1 MMNKNMPLFGTNGI
15 RGVFGKDLSLD
26 FLVNITRSLAAYY
39 KKGPILIGRDGR
51 NSNNIMFNIVTAAL
65 NSDGLDTVDA
75 GILPTPC
82 LQYATKRNEF
92 NGGIMITASHN
103 PPEYN
108 GLKPIANDG
117 VELPR
122 QDESVV
128 EQIFENK
135 TFITSEILGQNF
147 KEEMIIDRYIDNVLA
162 LVDADRIKK
171 RKFKVTMDLGNGVQ
185 ALVAPLLAKKLGC
198 TVITVNGTIDG
209 DFPGRGSEPTPS
221 NLSLM
226 SFVAK
231 ETNSDIG
238 AAFDGDGDRSI
249 FCDEK
254 GTVSW
259 GDKTGTLLAKY
270 LILTKHPKAKIVCPV
285 NTTNILTK
293 VAQDN
298 GSEIIHTKVGSVEV
312 SREMVKQG
320 AIIGME
326 ENGGFMYG
334 VLNQVRDGA
343 LTTAL
348 MLDLMASEEKSL
360 SAILSSLPKVY
371 QYKSKF
377 ECSEMGLIQKVVDS
391 VKNHGSPMKIETLDG
406 VKIWFD
412 EESWLMLRP
421 SGTEPLIR
429 IYGESTDE
437 LLINSKVNEY
447 TRLVKESLDEN

>member
-1 MMNKNMPLFGTNGI
+1 MNKNMPLFGTNGI

-39 KKGPILIGRDGR
+39 KKGPIVIGRDGR
-51 NSNNIMFNIVTAAL
+51 NSNNIMFNIVTAVL

-108 GLKPIANDG
+108 GVKPIASDG

-128 EQIFENK
+128 EQNFANK
-135 TFITSEILGQNF
+135 TFITSEIVGQNF
-147 KEEMIIDRYIDNVLA
+147 KEEMIIDRYVDDVLA
-162 LVDADRIKK
+162 LVDVDRIKK

-185 ALVAPLLAKKLGC
+185 ALVAPVLAKKLGC

-254 GTVSW
+254 GIVSW

-270 LILTKHPKAKIVCPV
+270 LISTKHPKAKIVCPI
-285 NTTNILTK
+285 NTTHILTK
-293 VAQDN
+293 VAHDN

-348 MLDLMASEEKSL
+348 MLDLMASEDKSL

-377 ECSEMGLIQKVVDS
+377 ECSEIGLIQKVIDS

-447 TRLVKESLDEN
+447 TRLVKEFLDEN

>member
-1 MMNKNMPLFGTNGI
+1 MNKNMPLFGTNGI

-26 FLVNITRSLAAYY
+26 FLVNISRSLAAYY

-108 GLKPIANDG
+108 GVKPIANDG

-128 EQIFENK
+128 EQIFANK
-135 TFITSEILGQNF
+135 TFITSEIVGQNF
-147 KEEMIIDRYIDNVLA
+147 KEEMIIDTYIDDVLA
-162 LVDADRIKK
+162 LVDVDRIKK

-254 GTVSW
+254 GIVSW

-270 LILTKHPKAKIVCPV
+270 LILTKHPKAKIVCPI
-285 NTTNILTK
+285 NTTHILTK

-348 MLDLMASEEKSL
+348 MLDLLGSEEKGL

-377 ECSEMGLIQKVVDS
+377 ECSQMGLIQKVIDS

-437 LLINSKVNEY
+437 QLINSKVNEY

>member
-26 FLVNITRSLAAYY
+26 FLVNISRSLAAYY
-39 KKGPILIGRDGR
+39 KKGPILIGMDGR
-51 NSNNIMFNIVTAAL
+51 NSNNIIFNIVTAAL

-108 GLKPIANDG
+108 GVKPIANDG

-128 EQIFENK
+128 EQIFANK
-135 TFITSEILGQNF
+135 TFITSEIVGQNF
-147 KEEMIIDRYIDNVLA
+147 KEEMIIDTYIDDVLA
-162 LVDADRIKK
+162 LVDVDRIKK

-254 GTVSW
+254 GIVSW

-270 LILTKHPKAKIVCPV
+270 LILTKHPKAKIVCPI
-285 NTTNILTK
+285 NTTHILTK

-348 MLDLMASEEKSL
+348 MLDLLASEEKGL

-377 ECSEMGLIQKVVDS
+377 ECTEMGLIQRVIGS

-437 LLINSKVNEY
+437 QLINSKVNEY

>member
-1 MMNKNMPLFGTNGI
+1 
-15 RGVFGKDLSLD
+15 
-26 FLVNITRSLAAYY
+26 
-39 KKGPILIGRDGR
+39 
-51 NSNNIMFNIVTAAL
+51 
-65 NSDGLDTVDA
+65 
-75 GILPTPC
+75 
-82 LQYATKRNEF
+82 
-92 NGGIMITASHN
+92 
-103 PPEYN
+103 
-108 GLKPIANDG
+108 
-117 VELPR
+117 
-122 QDESVV
+122 
-128 EQIFENK
+128 
-135 TFITSEILGQNF
+135 
-147 KEEMIIDRYIDNVLA
+147 
-162 LVDADRIKK
+162 
-171 RKFKVTMDLGNGVQ
+171 
-185 ALVAPLLAKKLGC
+185 
-198 TVITVNGTIDG
+198 VITVNGTIDG

-254 GTVSW
+254 GILSW

-270 LILTKHPKAKIVCPV
+270 LISTKHPKAKIVCPI

-293 VAQDN
+293 VAHDN

-334 VLNQVRDGA
+334 ILNQVRDGA

-348 MLDLMASEEKSL
+348 MLDLMASEERSL

-377 ECSEMGLIQKVVDS
+377 ECSEMGLIQKVIDS
-391 VKNHGSPMKIETLDG
+391 VKYHGSPMKIETLDG

-437 LLINSKVNEY
+437 LLIRSKVNEY

>member
-26 FLVNITRSLAAYY
+26 FLVNISRSLAAYY

-82 LQYATKRNEF
+82 LQYATKRIEF

-128 EQIFENK
+128 EQIFKNK
-135 TFITSEILGQNF
+135 TFITSEIVGQNF
-147 KEEMIIDRYIDNVLA
+147 KEEMIIDRYIDDVLA
-162 LVDADRIKK
+162 LVDVDRIKK
-171 RKFKVTMDLGNGVQ
+171 RKFNVTMDLGNGVQ

-254 GTVSW
+254 GIVSW

-285 NTTNILTK
+285 NTTHILTK

-377 ECSEMGLIQKVVDS
+377 ECTEMGLIQKVVDS
-391 VKNHGSPMKIETLDG
+391 AKNHGSPMKIETLDG

-447 TRLVKESLDEN
+447 TRLVKECLDEN

>member
-26 FLVNITRSLAAYY
+26 FVVNITRSLAAYY

-82 LQYATKRNEF
+82 LQYATKKNEF
-92 NGGIMITASHN
+92 SGGIMITASHN

-108 GLKPIANDG
+108 GVKPIAKDG

-128 EQIFENK
+128 EQIFANK
-135 TFITSEILGQNF
+135 TFITSEIVGQNF
-147 KEEMIIDRYIDNVLA
+147 KEEMIIDSYIDDVLA
-162 LVDADRIKK
+162 LVDVDRIKK
-171 RKFKVTMDLGNGVQ
+171 RKFKMTMDLGNGVQ
-185 ALVAPLLAKKLGC
+185 ALVAPFLAKKLGC

-226 SFVAK
+226 SFVTK

-254 GTVSW
+254 GIVSW
-259 GDKTGTLLAKY
+259 GDKTGTLLARY
-270 LILTKHPKAKIVCPV
+270 LILTKHPKAKIVCPI

-298 GSEIIHTKVGSVEV
+298 GSEIVHTKVGSVEV

-348 MLDLMASEEKSL
+348 MLDLMASEKKSL
-360 SAILSSLPKVY
+360 SGILSSLPKVY

>member
-1 MMNKNMPLFGTNGI
+1 MPLFGTNGI

-26 FLVNITRSLAAYY
+26 FLVDITRSLAAYY

-51 NSNNIMFNIVTAAL
+51 NSNNIMLNIVTAVL

-82 LQYATKRNEF
+82 LQYATKKNQYE
-92 NGGIMITASHN
+92 GGIMITASHN

-108 GLKPIANDG
+108 GLKPIASDG

-122 QDESVV
+122 QDETIV
-128 EQIFENK
+128 ENIFANK
-135 TFITSEILGQNF
+135 RFITSEILGRTF
-147 KEEMIIDRYIDNVLA
+147 KEEMVIDRYTDDVLA
-162 LVDADRIKK
+162 LVNVDKIKK

-185 ALVAPLLAKKLGC
+185 ALVAPLIAKKLGC
-198 TVITVNGTIDG
+198 EIVTVNGTVDG
-209 DFPGRGSEPTPS
+209 NFPGRGSEPTPS

-226 SFVAK
+226 SSVAT
-231 ETNSDIG
+231 ETESDIG
-238 AAFDGDGDRSI
+238 AAYDGDGDRSI
-249 FCDEK
+249 FCDDK
-254 GTVSW
+254 GIVHW

-270 LILTKHPKAKIVCPV
+270 LITTKHPKAKIVCPI
-285 NTTNILTK
+285 NTTHILTK
-293 VAQDN
+293 IAQEN

-312 SREMVKQG
+312 SREMVKQD

-360 SAILSSLPKVY
+360 AGILSDLPKVY

-377 ECSEMGLIQKVVDS
+377 QCAEMGLIQNVIDS

-412 EESWLMLRP
+412 KESWLMLRP

-429 IYGESTDE
+429 VYGESTDE
-437 LLINSKVNEY
+437 LLINSKANEY
-447 TRLVKESLDEN
+447 TRLVKKSLDEK

>member
-1 MMNKNMPLFGTNGI
+1 MNKNMPLFGTNGI

-26 FLVNITRSLAAYY
+26 FLVNISRSLAAYY

-82 LQYATKRNEF
+82 LQYATKRIEF

-128 EQIFENK
+128 EQIFKNK
-135 TFITSEILGQNF
+135 TFITSEIVGQNF
-147 KEEMIIDRYIDNVLA
+147 KEEMIIDRYIDDVLA
-162 LVDADRIKK
+162 LVDVDRIKK

-254 GTVSW
+254 GIVSW

-285 NTTNILTK
+285 NTTHILTK

-312 SREMVKQG
+312 SREMIKQG

-377 ECSEMGLIQKVVDS
+377 ECTEMGLIQKVVDS

>member
-1 MMNKNMPLFGTNGI
+1 MPLFGTNGI

-26 FLVNITRSLAAYY
+26 FLVNISRSLAAYY

-82 LQYATKRNEF
+82 LQYATKRIEF

-135 TFITSEILGQNF
+135 TFITSEIVGQNF
-147 KEEMIIDRYIDNVLA
+147 KEEMIIDRYIDDVLA
-162 LVDADRIKK
+162 LVDVDRIKK

-254 GTVSW
+254 GIVSW

-285 NTTNILTK
+285 NTTHILTK

-377 ECSEMGLIQKVVDS
+377 ECTEMGLIQKVVDS

>member
-1 MMNKNMPLFGTNGI
+1 MPLFGTNGI
-15 RGVFGKDLSLD
+15 RGVFGQDLSLD
-26 FLVNITRSLAAYY
+26 FLLDITRSLAAYY
-39 KKGPILIGRDGR
+39 KEGSILVGRDGR
-51 NSNNIMFNIVTAAL
+51 NSNNVMFNIVTAVL
-65 NSDGLDTVDA
+65 NSNGLDTVDA
-75 GILPTPC
+75 GVLPTPC
-82 LQYATKRNEF
+82 LQYATKKNQYE
-92 NGGIMITASHN
+92 GGIMITASHN

-108 GLKPIANDG
+108 GVKPIANDG
-117 VELPR
+117 VELSR
-122 QDESVV
+122 KDESVV

-135 TFITSEILGQNF
+135 SFISSSTLGRNF
-147 KEEMIIDRYIDNVLA
+147 KEEMIVDNYIDDVLKLVNV
-162 LVDADRIKK
+162 DKIKK

-185 ALVAPLLAKKLGC
+185 AIVAPELAKKLGC
-198 TVITVNGTIDG
+198 TVITVNGTVDG
-209 DFPGRGSEPTPS
+209 NFPGRGSEPTPS
-221 NLSLM
+221 NLSLL
-226 SFVAK
+226 SFIAK

-238 AAFDGDGDRSI
+238 VAYDGDGDRSI
-249 FCDEK
+249 FCDEQ
-254 GTVSW
+254 GIVHW

-270 LILTKHPKAKIVCPV
+270 LISDKHPKAKIVCPV
-285 NTTNILTK
+285 NTTHILTK
-293 VAQDN
+293 IAEDN

-312 SREMVKQG
+312 SREMVKQN

-348 MLDLMASEEKSL
+348 VLDLLASEGKTL
-360 SAILSSLPKVY
+360 SELLSSLPKVY

-377 ECSEMGLIQKVVDS
+377 RCAEMGLIQKVMDTL
-391 VKNHGSPMKIETLDG
+391 KNHGSPMKIETLDG

-437 LLINSKVNEY
+437 LLINSKVYEY
-447 TRLVKESLDEN
+447 TRLVKETLGEK

>member
-15 RGVFGKDLSLD
+15 RGVFGKDFSLD
-26 FLVNITRSLAAYY
+26 FIVDITRSLAAYY

-51 NSNNIMFNIVTAAL
+51 NSNNILFNIVTAAL
-65 NSDGLDTVDA
+65 NSDGLDTIDA

-82 LQYATKRNEF
+82 LQYATKRN
-92 NGGIMITASHN
+92 NYRGGIMITASHN

-108 GLKPIANDG
+108 GVKPIANDG

-122 QDESVV
+122 QDELVV
-128 EQIFENK
+128 EQIFTKK
-135 TFITSEILGQNF
+135 TFITSEILGRNF
-147 KEEMIIDRYIDNVLA
+147 KEEMIVDKYIDDVIA
-162 LVDADRIKK
+162 LVDADKIRK

-198 TVITVNGTIDG
+198 NVITVNGTIDG
-209 DFPGRGSEPTPS
+209 NFPGRGSEPTPS
-221 NLSLM
+221 NLNLM
-226 SFVAK
+226 SSVVM
-231 ETNSDIG
+231 ETYSDIG
-238 AAFDGDGDRSI
+238 AAYDGDGDRSI

-254 GTVSW
+254 GIVHW

-270 LILTKHPKAKIVCPV
+270 LISTKHPKAKIVCPV
-285 NTTNILTK
+285 NTTHILTK
-293 VAQDN
+293 IAKDG
-298 GSEIIHTKVGSVEV
+298 GSEIVHTKVGSVEV

-334 VLNQVRDGA
+334 ALNQVRDGA

-348 MLDLMASEEKSL
+348 MLDLMASEEMSL
-360 SAILSSLPKVY
+360 SEILSTLPKVY

-377 ECSEMGLIQKVVDS
+377 ECAQMSTIQKVIDS
-391 VKNHGSPMKIETLDG
+391 VKKHGSPMKIETLDG

-447 TRLVKESLDEN
+447 TRLVKESLNEK

>member
-1 MMNKNMPLFGTNGI
+1 MNKNMPLFGTNGI

-39 KKGPILIGRDGR
+39 KKGPIVIGRDGR
-51 NSNNIMFNIVTAAL
+51 NSNNIMFNIVTAVL

-108 GLKPIANDG
+108 GVKPIASDG

-128 EQIFENK
+128 EQIFANK
-135 TFITSEILGQNF
+135 TFITSEIVGQNF
-147 KEEMIIDRYIDNVLA
+147 KEEMIIDRYVDDVLA
-162 LVDADRIKK
+162 LVDGDRIKK

-185 ALVAPLLAKKLGC
+185 ALVAPVLAKKLGC
-198 TVITVNGTIDG
+198 NVITVNGTIDG

-254 GTVSW
+254 GIVSW

-270 LILTKHPKAKIVCPV
+270 LISTKHPKAKIVCPI
-285 NTTNILTK
+285 NTTHILTK
-293 VAQDN
+293 IAHDN

-348 MLDLMASEEKSL
+348 MLDLMASEDRSL

-377 ECSEMGLIQKVVDS
+377 ECSEIGLIQKVIDS

-429 IYGESTDE
+429 VYGESTDE

-447 TRLVKESLDEN
+447 TRIVKESLDEN

>member
-1 MMNKNMPLFGTNGI
+1 MPLFGTNGI

-26 FLVNITRSLAAYY
+26 FLVNISRSLAAYY

-108 GLKPIANDG
+108 GVKPIANDG

-128 EQIFENK
+128 EQIFANK
-135 TFITSEILGQNF
+135 TFITSGIVGQNF
-147 KEEMIIDRYIDNVLA
+147 KEEMIIDRYIDDVLA
-162 LVDADRIKK
+162 LVDVDRIKK

-254 GTVSW
+254 GIVSW

-270 LILTKHPKAKIVCPV
+270 LILTKHPKAKIVCPI
-285 NTTNILTK
+285 NTTHILTK

-348 MLDLMASEEKSL
+348 MLDLLASEEKGL

-377 ECSEMGLIQKVVDS
+377 ECSQMGLIQKVIDS

-437 LLINSKVNEY
+437 QLINSKVNEY
-447 TRLVKESLDEN
+447 TRLVNESLDEN

>member
-147 KEEMIIDRYIDNVLA
+147 KEEMIIARYIDDVLA

-254 GTVSW
+254 GLVSW

-343 LTTAL
+343 LTTVL

>member
-1 MMNKNMPLFGTNGI
+1 MNKKMPLFGTNGI

-26 FLVNITRSLAAYY
+26 FLVNISRSLAAYY
-39 KKGPILIGRDGR
+39 KTGPILIGRDGR

-108 GLKPIANDG
+108 GVKPIANDG

-128 EQIFENK
+128 EQIFANK
-135 TFITSEILGQNF
+135 TFITSGIVGQNF
-147 KEEMIIDRYIDNVLA
+147 KEEMIIDRYIDDVLA
-162 LVDADRIKK
+162 LVDVDRIKK

-254 GTVSW
+254 GIVSW

-270 LILTKHPKAKIVCPV
+270 LILTKHPKAKIVCPI
-285 NTTNILTK
+285 NTTHILTK

-348 MLDLMASEEKSL
+348 MLDLLGSEEKGL

-377 ECSEMGLIQKVVDS
+377 ECSQMGLIQKVIDS

-437 LLINSKVNEY
+437 QLINSKVNEY

>member
-1 MMNKNMPLFGTNGI
+1 MNKKMPLFGTNGI

-26 FLVNITRSLAAYY
+26 FLVNISRSLAAYY

-108 GLKPIANDG
+108 GVKPIANDG

-128 EQIFENK
+128 EQIFANK
-135 TFITSEILGQNF
+135 TFITSGIVGQNF
-147 KEEMIIDRYIDNVLA
+147 KEEMIIDRYIDDVLA
-162 LVDADRIKK
+162 LVDVDRIKK

-254 GTVSW
+254 GIVSW

-270 LILTKHPKAKIVCPV
+270 LILTKHPKAKIVCPI
-285 NTTNILTK
+285 NTTHILTK

-348 MLDLMASEEKSL
+348 MLDLLASEEKGL

-377 ECSEMGLIQKVVDS
+377 ECSQMGLIQKVIDS

-437 LLINSKVNEY
+437 QLINSKVNEY
-447 TRLVKESLDEN
+447 TRLVNESLDEN

>member
-1 MMNKNMPLFGTNGI
+1 MMNKNMALFGTNGI
-15 RGVFGKDLSLD
+15 RGVFGKDITLD
-26 FLVNITRSLAAYY
+26 FIVDISRSLAAYY
-39 KKGPILIGRDGR
+39 KKGPILVGRDGR
-51 NSNNIMFNIVTAAL
+51 NSNNILFNIVTATL
-65 NSDGLDTVDA
+65 NSNGLDTVDA

-82 LQYATKRNEF
+82 LQYATKTN
-92 NGGIMITASHN
+92 NYQGGIMITASHN

-108 GLKPIANDG
+108 GVKPIANDG

-128 EQIFENK
+128 EKIFTNK
-135 TFITSEILGQNF
+135 AFITSETLGRNF
-147 KEEMIIDRYIDNVLA
+147 KEEMIIDKYIDDVLA
-162 LVDADRIKK
+162 LIDADKIRKH
-171 RKFKVTMDLGNGVQ
+171 KFKVTMDLGNGVQ
-185 ALVAPLLAKKLGC
+185 ALVAPLLAKKLRC
-198 TVITVNGTIDG
+198 NVITLNGTIDG
-209 DFPGRGSEPTPS
+209 NFPGRGSEPTPS
-221 NLSLM
+221 NLNLM
-226 SFVAK
+226 SSIVK

-238 AAFDGDGDRSI
+238 AAYDGDGDRSI

-254 GTVSW
+254 GIVHW
-259 GDKTGTLLAKY
+259 GDKTGTLLARY
-270 LILTKHPKAKIVCPV
+270 LISNRHPKAKIVCPV
-285 NTTNILTK
+285 NTTHILTK
-293 VAQDN
+293 VAQDG
-298 GSEIIHTKVGSVEV
+298 GSEIVHTKVGSVEV

-334 VLNQVRDGA
+334 ALNQVRDGA

-348 MLDLMASEEKSL
+348 MLDLMASEDTSL
-360 SAILSSLPKVY
+360 SESLSSLPKVY

-377 ECSEMGLIQKVVDS
+377 ECSKMNVIQKVMDS

-429 IYGESTDE
+429 IYGESSDE

-447 TRLVKESLDEN
+447 TRLVMESLNEN

>member
-1 MMNKNMPLFGTNGI
+1 
-15 RGVFGKDLSLD
+15 
-26 FLVNITRSLAAYY
+26 
-39 KKGPILIGRDGR
+39 
-51 NSNNIMFNIVTAAL
+51 
-65 NSDGLDTVDA
+65 
-75 GILPTPC
+75 
-82 LQYATKRNEF
+82 
-92 NGGIMITASHN
+92 MITASHN

-108 GLKPIANDG
+108 GLKPIASDG

-122 QDESVV
+122 QDETVV
-128 EQIFENK
+128 ENIFANK
-135 TFITSEILGQNF
+135 RFITSEILGRTF
-147 KEEMIIDRYIDNVLA
+147 KEEMVIDRYTDDVLA
-162 LVDADRIKK
+162 LVNVDKIKK

-185 ALVAPLLAKKLGC
+185 ALVAPLIAKKLGC
-198 TVITVNGTIDG
+198 EIVTVNGTVDG
-209 DFPGRGSEPTPS
+209 NFPGRGSEPTPS

-226 SFVAK
+226 SSVAT
-231 ETNSDIG
+231 ETESDIG
-238 AAFDGDGDRSI
+238 AAYDGDGDRSI
-249 FCDEK
+249 FCDDK
-254 GTVSW
+254 GIVHW

-270 LILTKHPKAKIVCPV
+270 LITTKHPKAKIVCPI
-285 NTTNILTK
+285 NTTHILTK
-293 VAQDN
+293 IAQEN

-312 SREMVKQG
+312 SREMVKQD

-360 SAILSSLPKVY
+360 SGILSDLPKVY

-377 ECSEMGLIQKVVDS
+377 QCAEMGLIQNVIDS

-412 EESWLMLRP
+412 KESWLMLRP

-429 IYGESTDE
+429 MYGESTDE
-437 LLINSKVNEY
+437 LLINSKANEY
-447 TRLVKESLDEN
+447 TRLVKKSLDEK

>member
-1 MMNKNMPLFGTNGI
+1 MPLFGTNGI

-26 FLVNITRSLAAYY
+26 FLVNISRSLAAYY

-82 LQYATKRNEF
+82 LQYATKRIEF

-128 EQIFENK
+128 EQIFANK
-135 TFITSEILGQNF
+135 TFITSEIVGQNF
-147 KEEMIIDRYIDNVLA
+147 KEEMIIDRYIDDILA
-162 LVDADRIKK
+162 LVDVDRIKK

-254 GTVSW
+254 GIVSW

-285 NTTNILTK
+285 NTTHILTK

-348 MLDLMASEEKSL
+348 MLDLMASEKKSL

-377 ECSEMGLIQKVVDS
+377 ECTEMGLIQKVVDS

-437 LLINSKVNEY
+437 LLINSKVKEY
-447 TRLVKESLDEN
+447 TRLVKDSLDEN

>member
-1 MMNKNMPLFGTNGI
+1 MNKNMPLFGTNGI

-147 KEEMIIDRYIDNVLA
+147 KEEMIIDRYIDDVLA

-221 NLSLM
+221 NLGLM

-343 LTTAL
+343 LTTVL

>member
-51 NSNNIMFNIVTAAL
+51 NSNNIMFNIVTAVL

-75 GILPTPC
+75 GMLPTPC

-135 TFITSEILGQNF
+135 TFITSEIVGQNF
-147 KEEMIIDRYIDNVLA
+147 KEEMIIGRYIDDVLA
-162 LVDADRIKK
+162 LVDIDRIKK

-254 GTVSW
+254 GIVSW

-312 SREMVKQG
+312 SREMIKQG

-343 LTTAL
+343 LTTVL

-377 ECSEMGLIQKVVDS
+377 ECSEMGLMQKVVDS

-437 LLINSKVNEY
+437 LLINSKVDEY

>member
-1 MMNKNMPLFGTNGI
+1 MNKKMPLFGTNGI

-26 FLVNITRSLAAYY
+26 FLVNISRSLAAYY

-108 GLKPIANDG
+108 GVKPIANDG

-128 EQIFENK
+128 EQIFANK
-135 TFITSEILGQNF
+135 AFITSGIVGQNF
-147 KEEMIIDRYIDNVLA
+147 KEEMIIDRYIDDVLA
-162 LVDADRIKK
+162 LVDVDRIKK

-254 GTVSW
+254 GIVSW

-270 LILTKHPKAKIVCPV
+270 LILTKHPKAKIVCPI
-285 NTTNILTK
+285 NTTHILTK

-348 MLDLMASEEKSL
+348 MLDLLGSEEKGL

-377 ECSEMGLIQKVVDS
+377 ECSQMGLIQKVIDS

-437 LLINSKVNEY
+437 QLINSKVNEY

>member
-1 MMNKNMPLFGTNGI
+1 MPLFGTNGI

-26 FLVNITRSLAAYY
+26 FLVDITRSLAAYY

-51 NSNNIMFNIVTAAL
+51 NSNNIMLNIVTAVL

-82 LQYATKRNEF
+82 LQYATKKNQYE
-92 NGGIMITASHN
+92 GGIMITASHN

-108 GLKPIANDG
+108 GLKPIASDG

-122 QDESVV
+122 QDETVV
-128 EQIFENK
+128 ENIFANK
-135 TFITSEILGQNF
+135 RFITSEILGRTF
-147 KEEMIIDRYIDNVLA
+147 KEEMVIDRYTDDVLA
-162 LVDADRIKK
+162 LVNVDKIKK

-185 ALVAPLLAKKLGC
+185 ALVAPLIAKKLGC
-198 TVITVNGTIDG
+198 EIVTVNGTVDG
-209 DFPGRGSEPTPS
+209 NFPGRGSEPTPS

-226 SFVAK
+226 SSVAT
-231 ETNSDIG
+231 ETESDIG
-238 AAFDGDGDRSI
+238 AAYDGDGDRSI
-249 FCDEK
+249 FCDDK
-254 GTVSW
+254 GIVHW

-270 LILTKHPKAKIVCPV
+270 LITTKHPKAKIVCPI
-285 NTTNILTK
+285 NTTHILTK
-293 VAQDN
+293 IAQEN

-312 SREMVKQG
+312 SREMVKQD

-360 SAILSSLPKVY
+360 SGILSDLPKVY

-377 ECSEMGLIQKVVDS
+377 QCAEMGLIQNVIDS

-412 EESWLMLRP
+412 KESWLMLRP

-429 IYGESTDE
+429 MYGESTDE
-437 LLINSKVNEY
+437 LLINSKANEY
-447 TRLVKESLDEN
+447 TRLVKKSLDEK

>member
-1 MMNKNMPLFGTNGI
+1 MNRNMPLFGTNGI

-82 LQYATKRNEF
+82 LQYATKKNEF

-108 GLKPIANDG
+108 GVKPIANDG
-117 VELPR
+117 VELSR

-128 EQIFENK
+128 EQIFANK
-135 TFITSEILGQNF
+135 TFITSDIVGNNF
-147 KEEMIIDRYIDNVLA
+147 KEEMTIDRYIDDVLV
-162 LVDADRIKK
+162 LVDVDRIKK

-221 NLSLM
+221 NLGLM
-226 SFVAK
+226 SFVTK
-231 ETNSDIG
+231 ETNSDMG
-238 AAFDGDGDRSI
+238 VAFDGDGDRSI

-254 GTVSW
+254 GIVSW
-259 GDKTGTLLAKY
+259 GDKTGTLLARY
-270 LILTKHPKAKIVCPV
+270 LILTKHPKAKIVCPI
-285 NTTNILTK
+285 NTTHILTK

-360 SAILSSLPKVY
+360 SGILSSLPKVY

-437 LLINSKVNEY
+437 LLINSKVKEY
-447 TRLVKESLDEN
+447 TRLVMESLDEK

>member
-1 MMNKNMPLFGTNGI
+1 MPLFGTNGI

-26 FLVNITRSLAAYY
+26 FLVNISRSLAAYY

-108 GLKPIANDG
+108 GVKPIANDG

-128 EQIFENK
+128 EQIFANK
-135 TFITSEILGQNF
+135 TFITSEIVGQNF
-147 KEEMIIDRYIDNVLA
+147 KEEMIIDRYIDDVLA
-162 LVDADRIKK
+162 LVDVDRIKK

-254 GTVSW
+254 GIVSW

-270 LILTKHPKAKIVCPV
+270 LILTKHPKAKIVCPI
-285 NTTNILTK
+285 NTTHILTK

-348 MLDLMASEEKSL
+348 MLDLLASEEKGL

-377 ECSEMGLIQKVVDS
+377 ECTEMGLIQKVIGS
-391 VKNHGSPMKIETLDG
+391 VKSHGSPMKIETLDG

-437 LLINSKVNEY
+437 QLINSKVNEY

>member
-1 MMNKNMPLFGTNGI
+1 MNKNMPLFGTNGI

-26 FLVNITRSLAAYY
+26 FIIDITRSLAAYY

-51 NSNNIMFNIVTAAL
+51 NSNNILFNIVTAAL
-65 NSDGLDTVDA
+65 NSDGIDTVDA

-82 LQYATKRNEF
+82 LQYSTKRN
-92 NGGIMITASHN
+92 NYQGGIMITASHN

-108 GLKPIANDG
+108 GVKPIANDG

-128 EQIFENK
+128 EDIFTNK
-135 TFITSEILGQNF
+135 TFITSEILGRNF
-147 KEEMIIDRYIDNVLA
+147 KEEMIIDKYIDDVLA
-162 LVDADRIKK
+162 LIDADKIRK

-198 TVITVNGTIDG
+198 NVITVNGTVDG
-209 DFPGRGSEPTPS
+209 NFPGRGSEPTPT
-221 NLSLM
+221 NLGLM
-226 SFVAK
+226 SSVVK

-238 AAFDGDGDRSI
+238 AAYDGDGDRSI

-254 GTVSW
+254 GIVHW
-259 GDKTGTLLAKY
+259 GDKTGTLLARY
-270 LILTKHPKAKIVCPV
+270 LISTKHPKAKIVCPV
-285 NTTNILTK
+285 NTTHILTK
-293 VAQDN
+293 IAQDYN
-298 GSEIIHTKVGSVEV
+298 SEIVHTKVGSVEV

-348 MLDLMASEEKSL
+348 MLDLMASEEMSL
-360 SAILSSLPKVY
+360 SEILNSLPKVY

-377 ECSEMGLIQKVVDS
+377 ECAQMSIIQKVIDS
-391 VKNHGSPMKIETLDG
+391 VKKHGSPMKIETLDG

-412 EESWLMLRP
+412 KESWLMLRP

-447 TRLVKESLDEN
+447 TRLVNESLNEK

>member
-15 RGVFGKDLSLD
+15 RGVFGQDLSLD
-26 FLVNITRSLAAYY
+26 FLLDITRSLAAYY
-39 KKGPILIGRDGR
+39 KEGSILVGRDGR
-51 NSNNIMFNIVTAAL
+51 NSNNVMFNIVTAVL
-65 NSDGLDTVDA
+65 NSNGLDTVDA
-75 GILPTPC
+75 GVLPTPC
-82 LQYATKRNEF
+82 LQYATKKNQYK
-92 NGGIMITASHN
+92 GGIMITASHN

-108 GLKPIANDG
+108 GVKPIANDG
-117 VELPR
+117 VELSR
-122 QDESVV
+122 KDESVV

-135 TFITSEILGQNF
+135 SFISSSTLGRNF
-147 KEEMIIDRYIDNVLA
+147 KEEMIVDDYIDDVLKLVNV
-162 LVDADRIKK
+162 DKIKK

-185 ALVAPLLAKKLGC
+185 AIVAPELIKKLGC
-198 TVITVNGTIDG
+198 TVITVNGTVDG
-209 DFPGRGSEPTPS
+209 NFPGRGSEPTPS
-221 NLSLM
+221 NLSLL
-226 SFVAK
+226 SFITK

-238 AAFDGDGDRSI
+238 AAYDGDGDRSI
-249 FCDEK
+249 FCDEQ
-254 GTVSW
+254 GIVHW

-270 LILTKHPKAKIVCPV
+270 LISDKHPKAKIVCPV
-285 NTTNILTK
+285 NTTHILTK
-293 VAQDN
+293 IAEDN

-312 SREMVKQG
+312 SREMVKQD

-348 MLDLMASEEKSL
+348 MLDLLASEGKTL
-360 SAILSSLPKVY
+360 SELLSSLPQVY

-377 ECSEMGLIQKVVDS
+377 QCAEMGLIQKVMDTL
-391 VKNHGSPMKIETLDG
+391 KNHGSPMKIETLDG

-447 TRLVKESLDEN
+447 TRLVKETLGEK

>member
-1 MMNKNMPLFGTNGI
+1 
-15 RGVFGKDLSLD
+15 
-26 FLVNITRSLAAYY
+26 
-39 KKGPILIGRDGR
+39 
-51 NSNNIMFNIVTAAL
+51 
-65 NSDGLDTVDA
+65 
-75 GILPTPC
+75 
-82 LQYATKRNEF
+82 
-92 NGGIMITASHN
+92 
-103 PPEYN
+103 
-108 GLKPIANDG
+108 
-117 VELPR
+117 
-122 QDESVV
+122 
-128 EQIFENK
+128 
-135 TFITSEILGQNF
+135 
-147 KEEMIIDRYIDNVLA
+147 
-162 LVDADRIKK
+162 
-171 RKFKVTMDLGNGVQ
+171 
-185 ALVAPLLAKKLGC
+185 
-198 TVITVNGTIDG
+198 
-209 DFPGRGSEPTPS
+209 
-221 NLSLM
+221 
-226 SFVAK
+226 
-231 ETNSDIG
+231 
-238 AAFDGDGDRSI
+238 
-249 FCDEK
+249 
-254 GTVSW
+254 VSW

-312 SREMVKQG
+312 SREMIKQS

-343 LTTAL
+343 LTTVL

-371 QYKSKF
+371 QYKSKL